1 MTALPR
7 RVWAV
12 ALLLLTL
19 AALAWIGWPQPPIS
33 PGVLAP
39 LTSVIQVD
47 SFPSPY
53 RARVHLERR
62 APPQD
67 ALILGLQ
74 LTNTGPTST
83 AFVVGVCD
91 FRYAVVR
98 VKTREVL
105 WQRTPEMGCLLA
117 GLGHEVPPGQT
128 RAMAGTVL
136 PIGRPYGPLLPSG
149 PYMAFASLTTPEGVI
164 VAEPLTFQVT
174 RRGEV
179 VIP

>member
-1 MTALPR
+1 MTALSR
-7 RVWAV
+7 RLGAV
-12 ALLLLTL
+12 ALLLVTL
-19 AALAWIGWPQPPIS
+19 AAPAWTGWPRPPIS

-47 SFPSPY
+47 SFPSPH
-53 RARVHLERR
+53 RARVHLERW
-62 APPQD
+62 APPRD
-67 ALILGLQ
+67 ALVLGLQ
-74 LTNTGPTST
+74 LTNTGRAST

-98 VKTREVL
+98 VRTREVL
-105 WQRTPEMGCLLA
+105 WQRDPGMGCLLA
-117 GLGHEVPPGQT
+117 DLGYRVPPGQT
-128 RAMAGTVL
+128 RAVAGTVL
-136 PIGRPYGPLLPSG
+136 PLGRPYSPSLPVG

-174 RRGEV
+174 RRGKV

>member
-12 ALLLLTL
+12 LLVTL
-19 AALAWIGWPQPPIS
+19 AVLAWAGWPRPTVS
-33 PGVLAP
+33 PAALAP
-39 LTSVIQVD
+39 LTSVIQLD
-47 SFPSPY
+47 TFAPPH

-67 ALILGLQ
+67 ALVLSLQ
-74 LTNTGPTST
+74 LTNTGRAST
-83 AFVVGVCD
+83 TFVVGVCD

-98 VKTREVL
+98 VRTREVV
-105 WQRTPEMGCLLA
+105 WQTDPELGCLLA
-117 GLGHEVPPGQT
+117 GLGHRVPPGRT
-128 RAMAGTVL
+128 RAVAGTVL
-136 PIGRPYGPLLPSG
+136 PLGRPYSPSLPGGS
-149 PYMAFASLTTPEGVI
+149 YVAFASLATPGGVI

>member
-7 RVWAV
+7 WFWAV
-12 ALLLLTL
+12 ALILVTL
-19 AALAWIGWPQPPIS
+19 GALAWTGWPRPPVS

-47 SFPSPY
+47 GFPSPH

-62 APPQD
+62 VPPQD
-67 ALILGLQ
+67 ALVLSLQ
-74 LTNTGPTST
+74 LTNTGRAST

-98 VKTREVL
+98 VRTREVV
-105 WQRTPEMGCLLA
+105 WQTDPELGCLLA

-128 RAMAGTVL
+128 RAVAGTVL
-136 PIGRPYGPLLPSG
+136 PLGRPYSPSLPGG
-149 PYMAFASLTTPEGVI
+149 PYVAFASPSTPGGVI

-179 VIP
+179 ILP

>member
-7 RVWAV
+7 RLWTV
-12 ALLLLTL
+12 ALLVGTL
-19 AALAWIGWPQPPIS
+19 AALAWTGWPRPPIS
-33 PGVLAP
+33 PEVLAL

-47 SFPSPY
+47 SFAPPH

-67 ALILGLQ
+67 ALVLSLQ

-98 VKTREVL
+98 VRTREVI
-105 WQRTPEMGCLLA
+105 WQTDPELGCLLA
-117 GLGHEVPPGQT
+117 GLGHRVPPDRRGQW
-128 RAMAGTVL
+128 R
-136 PIGRPYGPLLPSG
+136 GPCWPSG
-149 PYMAFASLTTPEGVI
+149 AHTVHPCPAGLTW
-164 VAEPLTFQVT
+164 PL
-174 RRGEV
+174 RLWPHLEA
-179 VIP
+179 